1 MEVSVNNVTKQFM
14 RKSKNSNVFEALK
27 ETNLTMQSGK
37 LYEIMG
43 RSGSGKSTL
52 LNIIGGLLTPTGGS
66 VVIDGL
72 DIYQLDDSELSAFR
86 GENIGV
92 IPQMQTGLASLN
104 VYENIVLPLEIY
116 GLKDET
122 GYAYELME
130 KFDIAHL
137 KEVMISELSGG
148 EMRRM
153 AIARALIRKPKVL
166 LADEPTSDL
175 DDENTQIVLSYLQ
188 EVAKT
193 GIIVL
198 LVTHESEALK
208 YADEIYRM
216 SGGVLTK
223 ETVV

>member
-116 GLKDET
+116 GLKDEA

-188 EVAKT
+188 EAAKT